1 MFGNTFSK
9 IYAPQNLD
17 IESKSKALRLL
28 DSEID
33 VLLCN
38 WPPFLKCPPKW
49 RIQWRDVFGNTFSE
63 IYAPENLYT
72 HVRVDNDSATP
83 LSF

>member
-9 IYAPQNLD
+9 IDAPQNLD

-38 WPPFLKCPPKW
+38 WPPFLKWPMADT
-49 RIQWRDVFGNTFSE
+49 I
-63 IYAPENLYT
+63 A
-72 HVRVDNDSATP
+72 
-83 LSF
+83 